1 MTEDST
7 QDFSTQDFMHLKIL
21 LPFQVFLEKRDIS
34 RIVAETSAGSFGL
47 LPHRLD
53 FVAALEP
60 GIFVYENEGE
70 GEVYL
75 AVDEGIMIKTGM
87 DVLVSVRNAIRGRE
101 LGQLREAVEKEFL
114 TVDEREKN
122 MRSVMAKLESGIIR
136 RFVEF
141 YHD

>member
-7 QDFSTQDFMHLKIL
+7 QDFSTQDFMHLKNL
-21 LPFQVFLEKRDIS
+21 LPFQVFLEKKDIS
-34 RIVAETSAGSFGL
+34 RIVAETSAGSIGL

-53 FVAALEP
+53 FVAVLEP

-87 DVLVSVRNAIRGRE
+87 DVLVSVRNAIRGKE
-101 LGQLREAVEKEFL
+101 LSQLREAVEKEFL

-122 MRSVMAKLESGIIR
+122 MHSVMAKLESGIIR